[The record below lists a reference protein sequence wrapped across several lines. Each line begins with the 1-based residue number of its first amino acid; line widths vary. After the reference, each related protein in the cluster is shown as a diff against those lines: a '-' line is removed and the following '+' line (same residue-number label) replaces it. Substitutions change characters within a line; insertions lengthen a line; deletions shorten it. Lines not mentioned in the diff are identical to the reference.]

1 MSALFIT
8 GTDTNVGKTYVACAL
23 AHALRRAGRRVAVA
37 KPVETGVTSQPEDAR
52 RLKEAA
58 GDDSSLDDVCPLRF
72 RAPLAPTAA
81 ARLERRSIDVDALV
95 SWIEARKGAA
105 DVLLVEGA
113 GGLLV
118 PLCGTVTFADLA
130 ARCGLPVLIVAAN
143 RLGTVNHTALTA
155 RVATAARLDLRGF
168 VLSRPTP
175 VVDQSQIGN
184 AYEIQALTGLR
195 CRGQLDHVADPIHAV
210 ERIELDGLV

>member
-1 MSALFIT
+1 MSALFVT
-8 GTDTNVGKTYVACAL
+8 GTDTGVGKTYVTCAL

-37 KPVETGVTSQPEDAR
+37 KPVETGVTDAPQDAL

-58 GDDSSLDDVCPLRF
+58 ADDASLDEICPLRF

-81 ARLERRSIDVDALV
+81 ARLERRSIDVAALAA
-95 SWIEARKGAA
+95 WLEARRAAA

-118 PLCGTVTFADLA
+118 PLSGTFTYADLA
-130 ARCGLPVLIVAAN
+130 LRCELPVLIVAAN

-155 RVATAARLDLRGF
+155 RVARSVGLEVRGF
-168 VLSRPTP
+168 VLSRPTTTT
-175 VVDQSQIGN
+175 DRSQVGN

-195 CRGQLDHVADPIHAV
+195 RRGELEHVPDPVHAADQLD
-210 ERIELDGLV
+210 LDGLV

>member
-1 MSALFIT
+1 VSALFVT
-8 GTDTNVGKTYVACAL
+8 GTDTSVGKTYVACAL
-23 AHALRRAGRRVAVA
+23 AYALRRGGRRVAVA
-37 KPVETGVTSQPEDAR
+37 KPVETGVTDQPADAV

-58 GDDSSLDDVCPLRF
+58 DDDSSLEDICPLRF

-81 ARLERRSIDVDALV
+81 ARLERRSIDVAALAAWIDARRAV
-95 SWIEARKGAA
+95 A
-105 DVLLVEGA
+105 DVLIVEGA

-118 PLCGTVTFADLA
+118 PLSGTVTYADLA

-155 RVATAARLDLRGF
+155 RVATAAGLDVRGF
-168 VLSRPTP
+168 VLSRPTAA
-175 VVDQSQIGN
+175 VDQSQIGN

-195 CRGQLDHVADPIHAV
+195 CRGQLDHVADPIHAAPQL
-210 ERIELDGLV
+210 EIDGLV

>member
-1 MSALFIT
+1 MSAIFVT

-23 AHALRRAGRRVAVA
+23 ALALRRAGRRVAVA
-37 KPVETGVTSQPEDAR
+37 KPVETGVADQPNDAL

-58 GDDSSLDDVCPLRF
+58 GDESSLDDVCPLRF

-81 ARLERRSIDVDALV
+81 ARLERRSIDVDALTA
-95 SWIEARKGAA
+95 WIETRRRGA
-105 DVLLVEGA
+105 DVLIVEGA

-118 PLCGTVTFADLA
+118 PLSGTVTFADLA
-130 ARCGLPVLIVAAN
+130 VRCGLPVLIVAAN

-155 RVATAARLDLRGF
+155 RVAMAAHLDVRGF
-168 VLSRPTP
+168 VLSRPTA

-195 CRGQLDHVADPIHAV
+195 CRGQLDHVADPIHAAD
-210 ERIELDGLV
+210 RIDLDGLV

>member
-1 MSALFIT
+1 MSAIFVT
-8 GTDTNVGKTYVACAL
+8 GTDTDVGKTYVACAL

-37 KPVETGVTSQPEDAR
+37 KPVETGVADEPEDAR

-58 GDDSSLDDVCPLRF
+58 GDDAPLGDICPLRF

-81 ARLERRSIDVDALV
+81 ARLERRSIDVDGLV
-95 SWIEARKGAA
+95 AWLEERRRTA

-118 PLCGTVTFADLA
+118 PLSGTVTYADLA

-155 RVATAARLDLRGF
+155 RVAAAAGLDVRGF
-168 VLSRPTP
+168 VLSRPTAAI
-175 VVDQSQIGN
+175 DRSQISN

-195 CRGQLDHVADPIHAV
+195 CRGELDHVADPVHAAH
-210 ERIELDGLV
+210 RIDLAGLL